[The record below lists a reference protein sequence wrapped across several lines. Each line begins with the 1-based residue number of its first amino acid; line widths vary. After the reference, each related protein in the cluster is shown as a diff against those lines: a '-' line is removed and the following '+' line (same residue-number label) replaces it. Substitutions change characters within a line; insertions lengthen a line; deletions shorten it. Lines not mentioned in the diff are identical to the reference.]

1 MRWWMVR
8 LGMTAAGCTAA
19 ACTAIP
25 APWVRGARPVP
36 PMAPATTWSR
46 PPAAL
51 LPDTADPGP
60 VTSDSAAASRLLTFI
75 RAWHLLSLHHP
86 AIRER
91 QALLDATFS
100 TLAPVVHRHGDPA
113 TLRAVYA
120 RLADVFDDP
129 TTRVEPTTSAP
140 DPTLPATVAVERT
153 LDSILVVRL
162 TSGSRYTDA
171 HAVLL
176 RDALAQA
183 PARVILDLRT
193 SAPDADPDSV
203 AAFMTRT
210 ALAQQLADQPVA
222 VGSWRTRRPGGAI
235 WRNGQW
241 MADDGWL
248 VREPATLTPS
258 RGTGVRPPVRRVV
271 LLANAN
277 SVLPPEL
284 LALRVAGSTSR
295 TTLMTEQTTSLPV
308 LHDIHAAPSVR
319 VPVGD
324 DLVLRIRTGE
334 LVQADGQSARY
345 PDLLVNGTGAAP
357 DGTPALQAAL
367 DLLRGTSPLPPVIPP
382 GVPQPLRDTSAYPTY
397 GDRILAAATLWSH
410 AQARHAHRDLY
421 DDEVDTEFLR
431 LLPRIESARSAEEY
445 AAALLELTSVF
456 ADAQVTLTGDAVDRA
471 VGIASLPFRV
481 QWIDGRALIT
491 DVLPDSVTRALGI
504 TSGLEVIAAEG
515 YPIGAWL
522 QVNRRAVSAP
532 NDWSRA
538 NQLMAR
544 LVRGGL
550 GRVLLRVRD
559 PAAREGTREG
569 ARELQ
574 VDVPRR
580 EAFRAL
586 LPIAER
592 TGPVVRRL
600 ADGIRYLDAQRLA
613 GPWVRDTLAAQRDA
627 RAWIIDLRGRLLDSG
642 MVADALLEAVRRN
655 PRVTVAL
662 EVHRYRTTPCLAPTP
677 RDATSACDDE
687 RATRRRL
694 AVGDTTG
701 QYRGR
706 VVVLVDERT
715 VGAAERLAASLEA
728 VADAML
734 IGTPTAG
741 SPAETVA
748 IPLPG
753 ALTLHLPMHELRRAD
768 GGQWQRVGL
777 TPLVEARR
785 AMRSVRT
792 GGDEVIDRAT
802 TWLQQQLD
810 GSPRRRR

>member
-1 MRWWMVR
+1 M
-8 LGMTAAGCTAA
+8 
-19 ACTAIP
+19 
-25 APWVRGARPVP
+25 
-36 PMAPATTWSR
+36 TWSR
-46 PPAAL
+46 APVAV

-60 VTSDSAAASRLLTFI
+60 VTSDSAAASRLLTLI

-91 QALLDATFS
+91 HALLDATFS
-100 TLAPVVHRHGDPA
+100 SLAPVVHAHRDAA
-113 TLRAVYA
+113 TLQTAYD
-120 RLADVFDDP
+120 RLAGVFDDP

-140 DPTLPATVAVERT
+140 DPTLTASVAVERT

-176 RDALAQA
+176 REALAQA
-183 PARVILDLRT
+183 PSRVILDLRT

-203 AAFMTRT
+203 AAFVART
-210 ALAQQLADQPVA
+210 GLAQHLANQPVA

-235 WRNGQW
+235 WRNGEW

-258 RGTGVRPPVRRVV
+258 RPPEPGSATTSRRVV
-271 LLANAN
+271 MLANAN

-284 LALRVAGSTSR
+284 LALRVTGSTGG
-295 TTLMTEQTTSLPV
+295 TTLITEQATSLPV
-308 LHDIHAAPSVR
+308 LHDVHAAPSIR
-319 VPVGD
+319 VPLAN
-324 DLVLRIRTGE
+324 DLVLRLRTGE
-334 LVQADGQSARY
+334 LVQADGQAARH
-345 PDLLVNGTGAAP
+345 PDAVVTAAGVSP
-357 DGTPALQAAL
+357 DSTPAFRAAL
-367 DLLRGTSPLPPVIPP
+367 ALLRGASPLSPVHPPA
-382 GVPQPLRDTSAYPTY
+382 VPQPLRDTSAYPAY
-397 GDRILAAATLWSH
+397 GDRVLAAATLWSH

-421 DDEVDTEFLR
+421 DDEFDTEFLR

-445 AAALLELTSVF
+445 ASALLDLSSVF

-471 VGIASLPFRV
+471 VGIASLPFRL

-504 TSGLEVIAAEG
+504 ASGLEVLAAEG
-515 YPIGAWL
+515 YPIGAWM

-538 NQLMAR
+538 HQLMAR
-544 LVRGGL
+544 LMRGGL

-559 PAAREGTREG
+559 PAAREGSREG

-586 LPIAER
+586 LPTAER

-627 RAWIIDLRGRLLDSG
+627 RAWIIDLRGRLLDSST
-642 MVADALLEAVRRN
+642 VADALIDAVRRN

-662 EVHRYRTTPCLAPTP
+662 EVHRYRAIPCLAPTP

-687 RATRRRL
+687 RTTRRRL
-694 AVGDTTG
+694 AIGDTAG
-701 QYRGR
+701 RYRGR

-734 IGTPTAG
+734 VGTPTAG

-748 IPLPG
+748 VPLPG

-785 AMRSVRT
+785 SLRSVRT

-802 TWLQQQLD
+802 SWLQQQLD
-810 GSPRRRR
+810 GSSRRRR

>member
-1 MRWWMVR
+1 M
-8 LGMTAAGCTAA
+8 
-19 ACTAIP
+19 
-25 APWVRGARPVP
+25 
-36 PMAPATTWSR
+36 TWSR
-46 PPAAL
+46 APVAV

-60 VTSDSAAASRLLTFI
+60 VTSDSAAAGRLLTFV

-86 AIRER
+86 AVRER

-100 TLAPVVHRHGDPA
+100 TLAPVVHRRGDA
-113 TLRAVYA
+113 TTLHAVYD
-120 RLADVFDDP
+120 RLAGVFDDP
-129 TTRVEPTTSAP
+129 TTRVEGAASAP
-140 DPTLPATVAVERT
+140 DPVLAGSVAVERT

-176 RDALAQA
+176 REALAQA

-193 SAPDADPDSV
+193 SVPDADPDSV
-203 AAFMTRT
+203 AAFMARSG
-210 ALAQQLADQPVA
+210 LAQQLVDQPVA
-222 VGSWRTRRPGGAI
+222 VAGWRIRRPGGAI
-235 WRNGQW
+235 RRDGHW

-248 VREPATLTPS
+248 LREPVTLGSSRHTASGSHATA
-258 RGTGVRPPVRRVV
+258 RRVV

-277 SVLPPEL
+277 SVVPPEL
-284 LALRVAGSTSR
+284 LALRMAAGTAG
-295 TTLMTEQTTSLPV
+295 TTLIVEQATGVPV
-308 LHDIHAAPSVR
+308 LRDVHAAPSIR
-319 VPVGD
+319 VPLAE

-334 LVQADGQSARY
+334 LVQADGQSVRH
-345 PDLLVNGTGAAP
+345 PDAVVATGGASP
-357 DGTPALQAAL
+357 DSTPAFKTAL
-367 DLLRGTSPLPPVIPP
+367 ALLRGATAMSPVTPPA
-382 GVPQPLRDTSAYPTY
+382 VPQPLRDARAYPTY
-397 GDRILAAATLWSH
+397 GDRVLAAATLWSH

-431 LLPRIESARSAEEY
+431 LLPRIESARSPEEY
-445 AAALLELTSVF
+445 AGALLELTSLF
-456 ADAQVTLTGDAVDRA
+456 IDAQVTLTGDAVDQ
-471 VGIASLPFRV
+471 VIGVASVPFRL

-491 DVLPDSVTRALGI
+491 EVLPDSVTRALGI
-504 TSGLEVIAAEG
+504 APGLEVIAAEG
-515 YPIGAWL
+515 YPIAAWM
-522 QVNRRAVSAP
+522 QVNRRSVSAP
-532 NDWSRA
+532 NDWSRSH
-538 NQLMAR
+538 QLMTR
-544 LVRGGL
+544 LMRGGL

-559 PAAREGTREG
+559 PVAREGGREPT
-569 ARELQ
+569 

-580 EAFRAL
+580 DTFRAL
-586 LPIAER
+586 LPTTER

-613 GPWVRDTLAAQRDA
+613 GPWVRDTLAAQWDA
-627 RAWIIDLRGRLLDSG
+627 RAWIVDMRGRLLDSST
-642 MVADALLEAVRRN
+642 VADALLDAVRRN

-662 EVHRYRTTPCLAPTP
+662 EVHRYRATPCLAPTP

-687 RATRRRL
+687 RVTRRRL
-694 AVGDTTG
+694 ATGDTAG
-701 QYRGR
+701 RFRGR

-734 IGTPTAG
+734 IGSPTAG

-748 IPLPG
+748 VPLPG
-753 ALTLHLPMHELRRAD
+753 AITLHLPMHELRRPD

-785 AMRSVRT
+785 SVRSVRA

-802 TWLQQQLD
+802 AWLQQQLD